1 MMPLPDKDV
10 LALANDL
17 RFRNVIVVALFL
29 EKDSITKAG
38 SIYFPDPR
46 FLFTRVYEPK
56 NRSAFMSPPGK
67 TSLCAE
73 IPCFP
78 GSEQWDMPREELIE
92 RVGLEFIKLGW
103 IKKKDIIGA
112 AITRLHQAY
121 PVLERGFEEK
131 IRSLNSFLQTFE
143 NLRMTGRNGSFMYAH
158 VHDILRSGKDII
170 EELTPPSAF
179 AERELALHAF
189 PKLKN
194 QS

>member
-1 MMPLPDKDV
+1 MGKRAKTEHLDGSFFYPREGFGTIADSLAGFCGGDFVRRNARVTRLFHDRGRITALEIDGKSLVETDFVINTLALSQFVQLMMPLPDKKV

-78 GSEQWDMPREELIE
+78 GKR
-92 RVGLEFIKLGW
+92 R
-103 IKKKDIIGA
+103 
-112 AITRLHQAY
+112 
-121 PVLERGFEEK
+121 RG
-131 IRSLNSFLQTFE
+131 IWQ
-143 NLRMTGRNGSFMYAH
+143 
-158 VHDILRSGKDII
+158 
-170 EELTPPSAF
+170 
-179 AERELALHAF
+179 
-189 PKLKN
+189 
-194 QS
+194 